1 VVPFFLGQYAAG
13 KNPKKDGH
21 KINLTNGQQ
30 FYLTLKGTSRVA
42 YITFSFIES
51 NSEFTQDRF
60 EVNRAYFVPSTER
73 VLDDGTVTL
82 TVDEARREW
91 NNWVNRG
98 YKKVDELP
106 APKKD
111 DWPPFPETYRS
122 KNQTS
127 NYALEA

>member
-1 VVPFFLGQYAAG
+1 MVPFFRGQYAAG

-30 FYLTLKGTSRVA
+30 FYLALNGHSRTA
-42 YITFSFIES
+42 YITFSFIADERDGRG
-51 NSEFTQDRF
+51 DRF
-60 EVNRAYFVPSTER
+60 EVNRAFFVPSTGR

-82 TVDEARREW
+82 TVDEAREEW
-91 NNWVNRG
+91 NNWSKRG
-98 YKKVDELP
+98 YTPVDELP
-106 APKKD
+106 TAANY

-122 KNQTS
+122 KNQTT